1 MALRLV
7 LRKGGSLAE
16 PFFPADG
23 GGTHTLWLVSGRLL
37 QPPPAQFA
45 APFLCWDG
53 LHIASNL
60 PGTGL
65 SRKFHDLTI
74 HCSHQ
79 PWHTAAPT
87 TQGRGL
93 WLPSYVLGQASY
105 YDGPV
110 LGRLGAADGPVDFM
124 LPLGRYSYDGPLAP
138 STGEAPD
145 GHSPRHLRAPLSQ
158 ALAAWLRPRFP
169 PGLCVVTVD
178 PAACP
183 RRQALALIY
192 VKMAGFFDHLAVAPL
207 PTALSDEQ
215 AKGFRALARNL
226 GCYFGKAQPPLG
238 WGKAQPSLGGSGS
251 RIDLTQLSVFFDPLS
266 DARIDA
272 MIADFNGESPLV
284 PKAFSQRG

>member
-23 GGTHTLWLVSGRLL
+23 GFGGSHALWLVSGRLL
-37 QPPPAQFA
+37 QPPQFA

-53 LHIASNL
+53 QSIASNL

-65 SRKFHDLTI
+65 RRNFHDLTI

-79 PWHTAAPT
+79 PWHAAAPAIK
-87 TQGRGL
+87 GRGL
-93 WLPSYVLGQASY
+93 WLPSCVLNQASY
-105 YDGPV
+105 HDGPV
-110 LGRLGAADGPVDFM
+110 LGRLGSTDGPIDFM

-138 STGEAPD
+138 SRGEAPQWRPAEAPD
-145 GHSPRHLRAPLSQ
+145 ELSPRHLRAPLSQ
-158 ALAAWLRPRFP
+158 AVTEWLRHRFA
-169 PGLCVVTVD
+169 PGLGLVTID

-192 VKMAGFFDHLAVAPL
+192 LKMAGFFNHLAIAPL
-207 PTALSDEQ
+207 PTALSKDH

-226 GCYFGKAQPPLG
+226 GCFIGKSQPPEQL
-238 WGKAQPSLGGSGS
+238 ADSS
-251 RIDLTQLSVFFDPLS
+251 RLSLS
-266 DARIDA
+266 DLDFFIADHLIDA
-272 MIADFNGESPLV
+272 TIADFNSESPLV